1 MNKEPLQ
8 SLAVDVTFFFVQRLL
23 REKPQAVLKQE
34 AIWAIAHLVNEVCGL
49 EDYKIDVQDI
59 CAKGL
64 VRLGKHDEDHEK
76 AEALAET
83 LFSGNASE
91 NDLKEITDWANLV
104 AETWK

>member
-1 MNKEPLQ
+1 MSKDNLQ

-49 EDYKIDVQDI
+49 EDYKIEVKEI
-59 CAKGL
+59 CINGL
-64 VRLGKHDEDHEK
+64 IRQGKYDEDHEK
-76 AEALAET
+76 AEALANT
-83 LFSGNASE
+83 LFSDNASE
-91 NDLKEITDWANLV
+91 DDLKEISDWANLV